1 MTLGRNDRAN
11 SAASTSMRHREST
24 HSSSASSSTASSSY
38 YRDKTP
44 SWASMSYAEPNRRL
58 EPLDSANVA
67 FQDQFSGWLWMRGTK
82 FGRWRHRYFC
92 LNGAVLSYFLTFP
105 SEEFLKHSAASLST
119 ASSVAATPSS
129 AAMRSRFQHLSHGTQ
144 PRGVVRIAHVD
155 ETESKIG
162 FRIFGA
168 CGRKIDIRAHRVDER
183 NDWLRALK
191 TPARRK
197 SRSWSSGSIDE
208 LTMSLASFDSDLT
221 CTLERQSIPIL
232 KSGWLLKKSDVLKR
246 WNRYFFVVQGRMIS
260 YYASEKPYEVP
271 RRRGYIQQ
279 VQVVRSDNNNNEHE
293 LQIKL
298 DASRSLFV
306 RLTCREELEEWRETL
321 LESVA
326 CRRESRSASTP

>member
-1 MTLGRNDRAN
+1 MTLGRDERAN
-11 SAASTSMRHREST
+11 SAATTMRSREST
-24 HSSSASSSTASSSY
+24 LSSSASSATTTSSY

-44 SWASMSYAEPNRRL
+44 SWASMSYSEPNRRL

-92 LNGAVLSYFLTFP
+92 LNGAVLSYFMTFP
-105 SEEFLKHSAASLST
+105 SEEFLKHSTASVSSSST
-119 ASSVAATPSS
+119 ALASTPAS
-129 AAMRSRFQHLSHGTQ
+129 AAMRARFQHLSHGTQ
-144 PRGVVRIAHVD
+144 PRGVIRVAHVD
-155 ETESKIG
+155 ETDSKIG
-162 FRIFGA
+162 FKIFGT
-168 CGRKIDIRAHRVDER
+168 CGRKIDIRAHRIDEC
-183 NDWLRALK
+183 NDWLRVLK

-221 CTLERQSIPIL
+221 CTIDRQSIPIL

-279 VQVVRSDNNNNEHE
+279 VQVVRSDDEHE

-298 DASRSLFV
+298 GSSRSLYV

-326 CRRESRSASTP
+326 CRESRSASTP